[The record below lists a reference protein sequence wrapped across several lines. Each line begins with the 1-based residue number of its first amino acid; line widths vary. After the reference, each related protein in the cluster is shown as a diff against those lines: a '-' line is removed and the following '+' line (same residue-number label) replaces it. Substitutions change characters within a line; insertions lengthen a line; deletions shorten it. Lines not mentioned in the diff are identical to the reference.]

1 MTVCFAVLFIVC
13 SLLNVAASNQYPICL
28 PSQPSQTITTDKSVL
43 DVAYDPHGDKLYVA
57 YWDEDVVD
65 VFNRDGS
72 KNGSIDT
79 EFNTWGSLSSV
90 TIDAGVLYA
99 SLQNRIYVR
108 AVSLCTKEASTVLG
122 PLNGFGN
129 GNIIAKGGHIYIVN
143 YVADAVVLYESSQ
156 ESKRFTTDGLRYPQD
171 AAFDHRGNLHVVGTY
186 NGLVYVFDPCGSVSS
201 TYGKDILKEPNGI
214 FIDDQGNRFIAD
226 RKANSV
232 FVFNKR
238 GDNIRTIHLPELA
251 LNEFHQQSQDL
262 KLVLAPECDMWVT
275 SSANKKILIYRGG
288 QEPNQCRI

>member
-1 MTVCFAVLFIVC
+1 MCIRDSFQI
-13 SLLNVAASNQYPICL
+13 SN
-28 PSQPSQTITTDKSVL
+28 
-43 DVAYDPHGDKLYVA
+43 
-57 YWDEDVVD
+57 E
-65 VFNRDGS
+65 
-72 KNGSIDT
+72 
-79 EFNTWGSLSSV
+79 
-90 TIDAGVLYA
+90 
-99 SLQNRIYVR
+99 
-108 AVSLCTKEASTVLG
+108 
-122 PLNGFGN
+122 FGN
-129 GNIIAKGGHIYIVN
+129 GNIIANGGHIYIVN

-156 ESKRFTTDGLRYPQD
+156 ESKRFTTDGLSYPQD

-201 TYGKDILKEPNGI
+201 TYGKDILKEPHGI

-251 LNEFHQQSQDL
+251 LNEFQQQSQDL

-275 SSANKKILIYRGG
+275 SCLLYTSPSPRDATLSRIPSSA
-288 QEPNQCRI
+288 